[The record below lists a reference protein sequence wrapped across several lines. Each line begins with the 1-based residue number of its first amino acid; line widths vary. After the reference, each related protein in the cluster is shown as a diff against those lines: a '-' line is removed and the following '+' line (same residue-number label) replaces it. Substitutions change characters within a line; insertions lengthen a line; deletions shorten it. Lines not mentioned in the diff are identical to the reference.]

1 MSMSNAKQ
9 RINRLIRQPSTP
21 EVRKTVLKMMQ
32 SQMMDPSTSD
42 SVRMGLELALDII
55 EEEFGDEPKPRATN

>member
-1 MSMSNAKQ
+1 MSMTDAKR

-32 SQMMDPSTSD
+32 MQMMDPSTSAG
-42 SVRMGLELALDII
+42 VRMGLELALDII
-55 EEEFGDEPKPRATN
+55 EEEFSDEPKPRATN

>member
-32 SQMMDPSTSD
+32 SQMMDPSTSQG
-42 SVRMGLELALDII
+42 VRMGLELALDII
-55 EEEFGDEPKPRATN
+55 EEEFRDEPKPRATG